1 MHCLNSAMIVF
12 WTGEGVRLK
21 VNQAPRY
28 LNGCEFGIGV
38 ITWLLTVDLE
48 FVANMDFDGLTV
60 MLVNL

>member
-1 MHCLNSAMIVF
+1 M
-12 WTGEGVRLK
+12 K

-38 ITWLLTVDLE
+38 ITWSSKVIVLLTIDLE